1 MRQDI
6 ILQMENISK
15 TFPGVKALDEVSL
28 KVAKGEVHAIM
39 GENGAGK
46 STLIKVL
53 AGAYKP
59 DSGSIFIDGKKATI
73 KKPADALDLGI
84 SVVYQEQNIFI
95 HTPVTENI
103 FINQIPLRGGL
114 VDYKTLKRKTKELME
129 KYKISHININKNC
142 GQLSVGQQ
150 QLVEILRVTSQNVK
164 ILVLD
169 EPTSALTE
177 VETKILYSIIEKL
190 KAEGISVIYISH
202 RIQEILDI
210 CDRVTIMRDGRYVD
224 TKIVAKTNKEE
235 IVSMMVGRQLA
246 YNYGANST
254 KWGEM
259 VLRVENMNL
268 PGKIYDV
275 SFDLHAGEVLGIAG
289 LEGSGRT
296 EILESIFGLRK
307 KSTGYIYIN
316 GKKRNIKSPI
326 TAKQMGIAYIT
337 KERKRVGLFMRVD
350 VAGNIIAASL
360 DKMTKAKLL
369 NHKKILDYSN
379 EYVHKLD
386 IKTPNLKKLV
396 MGLSGGNQQ
405 KVLLAMW
412 LIQNPQIMLI
422 DEPTR
427 GIDVGTKEEIH
438 RLIRSMA
445 RQGTAVLMVSSDM
458 PEILGAS
465 DRVLTMYEGRLTA
478 VLQRSDI
485 NENMIIRKISGLD

>member
-1 MRQDI
+1 MGQDL
-6 ILQMENISK
+6 ILQMEHVSK
-15 TFPGVKALDEVSL
+15 AFPGVKALDNVSFQA
-28 KVAKGEVHAIM
+28 VKGEVHAIM

-46 STLIKVL
+46 STLIKIL
-53 AGAYKP
+53 SGAYKP
-59 DSGSIFIDGKKATI
+59 DSGSILIDGKKVVI
-73 KKPADALDLGI
+73 KKPSDALDLGI
-84 SVVYQEQNIFI
+84 SVVYQEQNIFV

-103 FINQIPLRGGL
+103 YIQQIPLRGGL
-114 VDYKTLKRKTKELME
+114 VDYKTLKQKTTDLME

-150 QLVEILRVTSQNVK
+150 QLVEILRATSQNVK

-190 KAEGISVIYISH
+190 KAEGISIIYISH
-202 RIQEILDI
+202 RIKEIFDI
-210 CDRVTIMRDGRYVD
+210 CDRVTVMRDGRYVG
-224 TKIVAKTNKEE
+224 TKIVAETDKEE
-235 IVSMMVGRQLA
+235 IVGMMVGRQLA
-246 YNYGANST
+246 YNYGANSSE
-254 KWGEM
+254 WGDT
-259 VLRVENMNL
+259 VLRVENMKL
-268 PGKIYDV
+268 SGKIYDV
-275 SFDLHAGEVLGIAG
+275 SFELHAGEVLGIAG

-296 EILESIFGLRK
+296 EILESIFGLHK
-307 KSTGYIYIN
+307 KITGCIYIN
-316 GKKRNIKSPI
+316 GKKRNIKSPAA
-326 TAKQMGIAYIT
+326 AKRMGLAYMT
-337 KERKRVGLFMRVD
+337 KERKRVGLFMRMD

-360 DKMTKAKLL
+360 DKMTKGKLL
-369 NHKKILDYSN
+369 SHKKIVDYSN

-405 KVLLAMW
+405 KVLMAMW
-412 LIQNPQIMLI
+412 LLQNPKIMLI

-438 RLIRSMA
+438 RLIRAMA

-478 VLQRSDI
+478 VLQGSDI